1 MLEFKIM
8 VEILSYRRISKTEA
22 ARLRLRGQN
31 AGLLMGMA
39 MTETGQCHDA
49 ASWVIS
55 DQVSP
60 IWGGRRPATRT
71 CGRTQNGHWE
81 AAGCLPVPLGRAWV
95 RCLRDKAAGMQT

>member
-22 ARLRLRGQN
+22 ARLRLGGQN
-31 AGLLMGMA
+31 AGLLRAGH
-39 MTETGQCHDA
+39 GDDRDRINGHDA

-60 IWGGRRPATRT
+60 IW
-71 CGRTQNGHWE
+71 
-81 AAGCLPVPLGRAWV
+81 
-95 RCLRDKAAGMQT
+95 D